1 MVALKPF
8 MTRLDS
14 QRQPPWDSIIKFKG
28 YCYARLISVNSNI
41 TKMIT
46 KRAIHGKQ
54 IRRDWSGHVGI
65 RYLRIYQT
73 ETYYK
78 VCWNTPISLFIWNL
92 ELKDSLFSHFQQM
105 RGFVIFETL
114 LVLVGWILRWRS
126 YHCELQV
133 MPPKCVCAKNKNI
146 RESPK
151 VNNCPISISM
161 Q

>member
-1 MVALKPF
+1 MMMIILHLIFFVADIKVHQKDKVKQTIVDGLVHMNNVSLSRDHFQNDLLKLGKIAFIQNLCLGLSGLDMVALKPF

-65 RYLRIYQT
+65 
-73 ETYYK
+73 
-78 VCWNTPISLFIWNL
+78 
-92 ELKDSLFSHFQQM
+92 
-105 RGFVIFETL
+105 
-114 LVLVGWILRWRS
+114 
-126 YHCELQV
+126 
-133 MPPKCVCAKNKNI
+133 
-146 RESPK
+146 
-151 VNNCPISISM
+151 
-161 Q
+161 